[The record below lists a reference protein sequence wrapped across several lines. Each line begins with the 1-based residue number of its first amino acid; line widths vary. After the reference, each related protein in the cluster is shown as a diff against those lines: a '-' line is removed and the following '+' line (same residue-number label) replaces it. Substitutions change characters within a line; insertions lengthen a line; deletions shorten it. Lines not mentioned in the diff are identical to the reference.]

1 MAEAL
6 VVKRNPVILRE
17 IAAGEARGEAR
28 AEARGRAK
36 SILQILET
44 RGVAVSSVQRDEIL
58 ACVDAD
64 RLFQP
69 ADRLDRWLKQALV
82 AAATEELLG

>member
-64 RLFQP
+64 RL
-69 ADRLDRWLKQALV
+69 DRWLKQALV